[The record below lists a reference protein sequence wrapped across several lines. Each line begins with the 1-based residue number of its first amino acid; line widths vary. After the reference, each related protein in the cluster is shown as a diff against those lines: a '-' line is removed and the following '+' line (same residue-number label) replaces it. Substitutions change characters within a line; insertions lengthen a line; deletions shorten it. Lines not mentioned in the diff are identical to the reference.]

1 MGANTDPQVAADA
14 AQVETFLATLA
25 AGLPASGFWSNRLL
39 VAVSGGA
46 DSVGLLCGLHAL
58 APPSAA
64 GRMTVVHVE
73 HDLRADA
80 AGDREF
86 VTALANRLGLP
97 FVWRRCAVRSADDA
111 RGEGVEA
118 LARRL
123 RYGVFEEVA
132 RDTGARHVLVA
143 HTADDQAE
151 TILHRILR
159 GTGLAGLAGMPAAR
173 ELCDGVSLLRP
184 LLAVSR
190 ASVREFLA
198 ATAES
203 WQEDATNADVRYSRN
218 FLRHE
223 VIGRCQDGPYPSA
236 SEALVRL
243 GRQAALAAGAI
254 RSAAQD
260 LLESRATR
268 HADGSVA
275 LRTQGLAAL
284 DRHVVA
290 EMFVALW
297 SREGWPQR
305 DMTARHY
312 AQLAGAAVDADT
324 HNSVDTFV
332 LPAAIRVRAGDS
344 GGMRLEPPSPPG

>member
-1 MGANTDPQVAADA
+1 MGANTDPQGAADA
-14 AQVETFLATLA
+14 AQVETFLAALA

-46 DSVGLLCGLHAL
+46 DSVGLLYGLHAL

-80 AGDREF
+80 AADREF
-86 VTALANRLGLP
+86 VTALASRLGLP
-97 FVWRRCAVRSADDA
+97 FVWRRCAVRSTVDA
-111 RGEGVEA
+111 RGEGIEA

-132 RDTGARHVLVA
+132 RDTGVRHVLVA

-198 ATAES
+198 AGAES
-203 WQEDATNADVRYSRN
+203 WCEDTTNTDVRYSRN

-223 VIGRCQDGPYPSA
+223 VIGRCQDGPYPAA
-236 SEALVRL
+236 SEAIVRL
-243 GRQAALAAGAI
+243 GGQAGKLAAALRGAAEH
-254 RSAAQD
+254 
-260 LLESRATR
+260 LLDIYASRAARGT
-268 HADGSVA
+268 VV
-275 LRTQGLAAL
+275 LRTAGLASL
-284 DRHVVA
+284 DRHLLA
-290 EMFVALW
+290 EMFAVLW
-297 SREGWPQR
+297 EREGWPRR

-312 AQLAGAAVDADT
+312 EQLAALAAAGTEAAVGATDFPGGVRI
-324 HNSVDTFV
+324 SQ
-332 LPAAIRVRAGDS
+332 PGAIL
-344 GGMRLEPPSPPG
+344 LELRPLG